1 MRRRGFLKK
10 LPIAAGSSFML
21 NNLPLSAMAKSAAL
35 HRLAAASD
43 NDKVLI
49 LIQLHGGNDGL
60 NTVIPIDQYADYYQL
75 RPNLAI
81 PDNGKRKY
89 IDLDST
95 LSIEDQVG
103 LHPDLTHMKELYD
116 QGKVNIV
123 QNVAYENV
131 NGSHFRSRDIWF
143 MGGDYNEYIPSGWM
157 GRLLDHE
164 YPGYPDEYPNT
175 QMPDPLAIEIGNGV
189 SLAFH
194 RNNGIPTAISIQNPE
209 QFYDLI
215 TSVGGA
221 PPEYIANTHYGEE
234 LQWIMDIEEKSN
246 QYAGRLKEVYEQGNN
261 SQNVTYPELYP
272 LNAPPGRIKNRL
284 ALQLKMIARLL
295 SGGVKTKIFLARLGG
310 FDTHAEQVEAYDA
323 TMGTHAAL
331 LYHISSAMKAF
342 QDDLKE
348 LGLEDRVM
356 TMTFSEFGRRA
367 YSNGS
372 YGSDHGTAAPM
383 FVFGKLV
390 KPGVTGTNPDLNN
403 LNNGNL
409 VHQFDYR
416 QVFTS
421 AVVDW
426 LEADSDAVQ
435 ATLFN
440 DWVDSRLPIV
450 GNGITG
456 TNEAFFKT
464 RNFLEDCYPNPVK
477 SKVVFSFRINTRGKV
492 KLEILDIQGKS
503 IMTLIDDFREVG
515 LHHITADLDKLKI
528 GTYLYRIKTGNLE
541 DTKKLIKK

>member
-1 MRRRGFLKK
+1 MRRRDFFKK
-10 LPIAAGSSFML
+10 LPLAASSSFLL
-21 NNLPLSAMAKSAAL
+21 NNLPLSALANSAPL
-35 HRLAAASD
+35 HRLAASST

-60 NTVIPIDQYADYYQL
+60 NTVIPVEQYAEYYQL

-89 IDLDST
+89 IDLDSS
-95 LSIEDQVG
+95 LSVEDQVG

-116 QGKVNIV
+116 QAKLNIV
-123 QNVAYENV
+123 QNVAYDNV

-143 MGGDYNEYIPSGWM
+143 MGGDYDEYIPSGWM
-157 GRLLDHE
+157 GRYLDHE
-164 YPGYPDEYPNT
+164 FPGYPDDYPIT
-175 QMPDPLAIEIGNGV
+175 DMPDPLAIEIGNGV

-215 TSVGGA
+215 TNVGGA

-246 QYAGRLKEVYEQGNN
+246 QYAERLKEVYEQGSN

-272 LNAPPGRIKNRL
+272 LNAPPGRIRNRL
-284 ALQLKMIARLL
+284 APQLKMIARLL

-342 QDDLKE
+342 QDDLKG
-348 LGLEDRVM
+348 LGLEDRVL

-372 YGSDHGTAAPM
+372 YGSDHGRAAPM
-383 FVFGKLV
+383 FVFGKMV

-403 LNNGNL
+403 LNRGNL

-421 AVVDW
+421 AIVDW
-426 LEADSDAVQ
+426 LEADSDAVN
-435 ATLFN
+435 ATLFS
-440 DWVDSRLPIV
+440 DWVESRLPII
-450 GNGITG
+450 GNGITATKEG
-456 TNEAFFKT
+456 FFNE
-464 RNFLEDCYPNPVK
+464 RYYLDDCYPNPVEDRA
-477 SKVVFSFRINTRGKV
+477 VFGFRINSRSRV
-492 KLEILDIQGKS
+492 KFDILDIQGRHVKNILDEVRNAGFHQFTFDLNSLKS
-503 IMTLIDDFREVG
+503 
-515 LHHITADLDKLKI
+515 
-528 GTYLYRIKTGNLE
+528 GTYLYRIQSGNLE
-541 DTKKLIKK
+541 NTKKLIKK

>member
-1 MRRRGFLKK
+1 MRRRGFLRK
-10 LPIAAGSSFML
+10 LPIAAGAPFML
-21 NNLPLSAMAKSAAL
+21 NSIPLVTLAKSAPL
-35 HRLAAASD
+35 HRLAASSD
-43 NDKVLI
+43 NDRVLI

-60 NTVIPIDQYADYYQL
+60 NTVIPVDQYAEYYQL

-81 PDNGKRKY
+81 PDNGKRRY
-89 IDLDST
+89 IDLDSSLT
-95 LSIEDQVG
+95 VEDQVG
-103 LHPDLTHMKELYD
+103 LHPDMIHMKELYN
-116 QGKVNIV
+116 QAKLNIV

-143 MGGDYNEYIPSGWM
+143 MGGDYDDYIPSGWM
-157 GRLLDHE
+157 GRFLDHE
-164 YPGYPDEYPNT
+164 FPGYPDDYPNT
-175 QMPDPLAIEIGNGV
+175 NMPDPLAIEIGNGV

-194 RNNGIPTAISIQNPE
+194 RSNGIPTAISIQDPE

-215 TSVGGA
+215 TGVGGL
-221 PPEYIANTHYGEE
+221 PPESIANTHYGQE

-246 QYAGRLKEVYEQGNN
+246 QYAGRLKEVYEMGSN
-261 SQNVTYPELYP
+261 SPNVTYPDLYP
-272 LNAPPGRIKNRL
+272 LNAPSGRIKNRL
-284 ALQLKMIARLL
+284 APQLKMIARLL

-310 FDTHAEQVEAYDA
+310 FDTHAEQVESYDA

-348 LGLEDRVM
+348 LGLEDRVL

-383 FVFGKLV
+383 FVFGKMV

-403 LNNGNL
+403 LDRGNL

-426 LEADSDAVQ
+426 LEADSEAID
-435 ATLFN
+435 ATLFSE
-440 DWVDSRLPIV
+440 WVDSRLPIV

-456 TNEAFFKT
+456 TKEAFIHE
-464 RNFLEDCYPNPVK
+464 RNYLQDCYPNPVLK
-477 SKVVFSFRINTRGKV
+477 TTVFGFRINTKGRV
-492 KLEILDIQGKS
+492 TLHLMDIQGK
-503 IMTLIDDFREVG
+503 TLAVILDEEREQG
-515 LHHITADLDKLKI
+515 LHHVTFNMDVYQP
-528 GTYLYRIKTGNLE
+528 GTYLYRFKYGVVDE
-541 DTKKLIKK
+541 TKKLLKK

>member
-1 MRRRGFLKK
+1 MRRRGFLRK
-10 LPIAAGSSFML
+10 LPIAAGAPFML
-21 NNLPLSAMAKSAAL
+21 NSLPLTTLAQSAPL

-43 NDKVLI
+43 NDRVLV

-60 NTVIPIDQYADYYQL
+60 NTVIPVDQYAEYYQL

-89 IDLDST
+89 IDLDTT
-95 LSIEDQVG
+95 LTVEDQVG
-103 LHPDLTHMKELYD
+103 LHPDLYHLKELYD
-116 QGKVNIV
+116 QAKVNIV

-143 MGGDYNEYIPSGWM
+143 MGGDYDEYIPSGWM
-157 GRLLDHE
+157 GRYLDHE
-164 YPGYPDEYPNT
+164 FPGYPDDYPNT
-175 QMPDPLAIEIGNGV
+175 DMPDPLAIEIGNGV

-194 RNNGIPTAISIQNPE
+194 RSNGIPTAISIQNPE

-215 TSVGGA
+215 TSVGGL
-221 PPEYIANTHYGEE
+221 PPESIANTHYGQE

-246 QYAGRLKEVYEQGNN
+246 QYAGRLKDVYEQGTN
-261 SQNVTYPELYP
+261 SANVTYPDLYP
-272 LNAPPGRIKNRL
+272 YNAPSGRIKNRL
-284 ALQLKMIARLL
+284 APQLKMIARLL

-310 FDTHAEQVEAYDA
+310 FDTHAEQVESYDA

-348 LGLEDRVM
+348 LGIDDRVL

-372 YGSDHGTAAPM
+372 YGSDHGTSAPM
-383 FVFGKLV
+383 FVFGKMV

-403 LNNGNL
+403 LNRGNL
-409 VHQFDYR
+409 VHQYDYR

-426 LEADSDAVQ
+426 LEADSEAVD
-435 ATLFN
+435 ATLFT
-440 DWVDSRLPIV
+440 DWVDSRLNIV
-450 GNGITG
+450 GNGITA
-456 TNEAFFKT
+456 TNEAFINE
-464 RNFLEDCYPNPVK
+464 RNYLQDCYPNPVNDQ
-477 SKVVFSFRINTRGKV
+477 VVFGFRISSKSRISIQ
-492 KLEILDIQGKS
+492 LLDIDGKLVLD
-503 IMTLIDDFREVG
+503 IINEERNAG
-515 LHHITADLDKLKI
+515 LHHVSFDLKELPA
-528 GTYLYRIKTGNLE
+528 GTYIYRFRSGVI
-541 DTKKLIKK
+541 DQSKKLIKQ